1 MMAMTEAAGFAL
13 AVVMVW
19 CSIRELH
26 WSWPLAIASSALYFF
41 VFRDSQLYGEA
52 SLQVVFAVLALW
64 GWWQWLRPAAAG
76 PLANSA
82 ATAKSAN
89 ASAELSV
96 DLSAESPAQAT
107 PTPTP
112 DLAPA
117 LVIRALSRRARCQCV
132 LTSLVLWPVLALF
145 LMHFTDTDVPWW
157 DGLVTALSLV
167 GQYLLGRKY
176 LENWAVWLVV
186 NTLSIGLFA
195 YKSLWLTVLLYA
207 IFAVMSVVGWRTW
220 KKQIH

>member
-52 SLQVVFAVLALW
+52 SLQVVFGLLALW
-64 GWWQWLRPAAAG
+64 GWRQWWRP
-76 PLANSA
+76 
-82 ATAKSAN
+82 
-89 ASAELSV
+89 
-96 DLSAESPAQAT
+96 SPS
-107 PTPTP
+107 
-112 DLAPA
+112 APA
-117 LVIRALSRRARCQCV
+117 HADSADTPATSGITRLSPRGLGLTLAASV
-132 LTSLVLWPVLALF
+132 LLWPLVSVF
-145 LMHFTDTDVPWW
+145 LLQFTDTDVPWW
-157 DGLVTALSLV
+157 DGGVTALSLV

-186 NTLSIGLFA
+186 NTVSMGLFA
-195 YKSLWLTVLLYA
+195 YKGLWLTVLLYA
-207 IFAVMSVVGWRTW
+207 IFTVMSVIGWRTW
-220 KKQIH
+220 QRQIH